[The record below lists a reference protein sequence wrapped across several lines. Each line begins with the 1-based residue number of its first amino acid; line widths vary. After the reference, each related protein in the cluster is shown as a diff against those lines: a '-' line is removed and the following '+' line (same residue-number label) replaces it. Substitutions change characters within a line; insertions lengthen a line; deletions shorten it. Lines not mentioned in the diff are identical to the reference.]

1 KVKSLRTSSAGG
13 AVSGNERAQ
22 GPSVLDAHT
31 LRRAVFGQRVRQI
44 LETYEDEA
52 RFYSPDLLQ
61 MRRDTSRAFQN
72 GELWMPSWV
81 YHCGSLYLS
90 LPQQEVKIEPFGLIS

>member
-1 KVKSLRTSSAGG
+1 M
-13 AVSGNERAQ
+13 
-22 GPSVLDAHT
+22 LDAHT

-61 MRRDTSRAFQN
+61 MRRDTSRAFRN

-81 YHCGSLYLS
+81 YHCGFVLIGAVYTRHFLS
-90 LPQQEVKIEPFGLIS
+90 RK